1 MDLQRLDRLISR
13 LEKTDKPLAD
23 WYKQKRE
30 KIIQKNKNK
39 GCKWIIKRVSLPK
52 QINKIMSKI
61 IKMIK
66 DLVIRE
72 NMKPSKVVKLQTGLT
87 CYHYE
92 NGTIDVR

>member
-39 GCKWIIKRVSLPK
+39 GCK
-52 QINKIMSKI
+52 
-61 IKMIK
+61 
-66 DLVIRE
+66 
-72 NMKPSKVVKLQTGLT
+72 
-87 CYHYE
+87 
-92 NGTIDVR
+92 